1 MYCVRCVYLSFFDLQ
16 GLIST
21 CPRSETKRGPC
32 TYESG
37 VVGYWRAA
45 LRPMALPSSPREFP
59 NHSSS
64 NYCQRIGSIFVSVSN
79 SSRPYLLCVLIPGCQ
94 FVLNVCTYTCI
105 LNSSPPP
112 THTHYAHTH
121 TTQYPTP
128 TEPLMDQVLNRI
140 PLMEKAEIRQQI
152 NGPESFTPDMHAIM
166 GEAPEVIELHYWT
179 KKVIICCTFNKVWFK
194 SFV

>member
-1 MYCVRCVYLSFFDLQ
+1 MGGSRCSLFIRLSGLPLEPRCSDNRGSHCMYCVRCVYLSFFDLQ

-45 LRPMALPSSPREFP
+45 LRPTALPSSPREFP

-112 THTHYAHTH
+112 THTHTLRPHTH
-121 TTQYPTP
+121 YT
-128 TEPLMDQVLNRI
+128 I
-140 PLMEKAEIRQQI
+140 PHPHRAT
-152 NGPESFTPDMHAIM
+152 NGPGTQPYPAN
-166 GEAPEVIELHYWT
+166 GEG
-179 KKVIICCTFNKVWFK
+179 
-194 SFV
+194 